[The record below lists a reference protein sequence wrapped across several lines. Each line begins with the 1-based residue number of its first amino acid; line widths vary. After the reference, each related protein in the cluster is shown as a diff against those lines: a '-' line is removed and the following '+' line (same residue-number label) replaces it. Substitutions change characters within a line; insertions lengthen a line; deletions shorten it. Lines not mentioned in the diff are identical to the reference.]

1 MVCVCAGGGLFGY
14 DIGITGGVEAF
25 EEFQRKV
32 GGWVQHARLDATA
45 ARRRR
50 RWHRR
55 LPACPYFPSQPACL
69 PASLLYLPFWYALPV
84 LHPLP
89 ACLSDPACP
98 QFFPD
103 VYEAK
108 YGPNAAANTDP
119 YWWAPRGIGP
129 TQPMHAAMMGVAG

>member
-1 MVCVCAGGGLFGY
+1 MGAACSARRNSS
-14 DIGITGGVEAF
+14 EAPPP
-25 EEFQRKV
+25 V
-32 GGWVQHARLDATA
+32 APPPARLP
-45 ARRRR
+45 
-50 RWHRR
+50 
-55 LPACPYFPSQPACL
+55 LFPVSACL
-69 PASLLYLPFWYALPV
+69 PASLLYLPFWCALPV